1 MKNRKFSCKIVLSEI
16 LGDSSARMSAVSDSA
31 LQSANRLR
39 IFLFTRMR
47 APQLR
52 LSMRRLVFQLAQ
64 WIRLEKNEK
73 GERCLAQGVN
83 LAKPLWF
90 ETQLFFRQIA

>member
-1 MKNRKFSCKIVLSEI
+1 
-16 LGDSSARMSAVSDSA
+16 
-31 LQSANRLR
+31 
-39 IFLFTRMR
+39 MR